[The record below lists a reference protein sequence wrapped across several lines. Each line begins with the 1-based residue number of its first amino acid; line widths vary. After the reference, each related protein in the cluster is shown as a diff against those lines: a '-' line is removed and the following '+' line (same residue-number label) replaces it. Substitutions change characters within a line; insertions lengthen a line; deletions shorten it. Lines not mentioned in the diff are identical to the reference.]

1 MEQRKDKDTAEERMP
16 RRKAILRYRA
26 EIDEMVRKIRR
37 WMTETEFPP
46 CDTEV
51 RHHTEDVFFE
61 SELSGAAEIHEM
73 KYIITAVYERV
84 SSRYGLLKKLLD
96 DPGINE
102 IMVNGP
108 DMIFV
113 EKNRQLVQIDDTFTS
128 EDELEDII
136 RMFASD
142 VHREINEANPIVDA
156 RLPSGYRVNG
166 VLKTVALNGPILTIR
181 KFREK
186 EIEMDDLIRFGSI
199 TEECAADLKALVKS
213 GYNIFISG
221 DNVIIGLSPSDFRKR
236 GSHGG
241 LVHICLRR

>member
-1 MEQRKDKDTAEERMP
+1 MGKT
-16 RRKAILRYRA
+16 RA
-26 EIDEMVRKIRR
+26 GTVTEYGAQIDDMVRSIRK
-37 WMTETEFPP
+37 WMTEMDELPDSEETLRK
-46 CDTEV
+46 C
-51 RHHTEDVFFE
+51 EDVFFGT
-61 SELSGAAEIHEM
+61 ELSYITQPYENEI
-73 KYIITAVYERV
+73 IIDSMHHRLVH
-84 SSRYGLLKKLLD
+84 RYGILTGLLD

-108 DMIFV
+108 DRIYI
-113 EKNRQLVQIDDTFTS
+113 EKERRLMRVDDAFTS
-128 EDELEDII
+128 VSELEEVI

-166 VLKTVALNGPILTIR
+166 VLRTVALNGPILTIR

-186 EIEMDDLIRFGSI
+186 EIEMAELVGCASLS
-199 TEECAADLKALVKS
+199 EECARDLAALVKS